1 MRWVGGEDCGHHG
14 NNTALFVSVTVTPC
28 ALCWA
33 GVKVDIFML
42 AVLTC
47 MCITTSPHRLG
58 RPGVELS
65 GFHDE
70 VARVLHILPVVD
82 EPAFVTVCSGNQ
94 LYRWRYFSAE
104 EGSSSLV
111 LEKTYKLTGGP

>member
-1 MRWVGGEDCGHHG
+1 
-14 NNTALFVSVTVTPC
+14 
-28 ALCWA
+28 
-33 GVKVDIFML
+33 
-42 AVLTC
+42 

-70 VARVLHILPVVD
+70 VTRVLHILPVVD

-104 EGSSSLV
+104 EGGSSLV